1 MHNTLSWILLT
12 SPSAFN
18 AIISASVVLLG
29 ISYGMPIAVNCCRGR
44 RMLPERSFNLPESVG
59 WALNIVR
66 NLPYSFAEAITDSKF
81 SDLAGVHCPDYYP
94 LSLPP

>member
-18 AIISASVVLLG
+18 AIVSASVVLLG

-44 RMLPERSFNLPESVG
+44 RMLPERSFVLPEFLG
-59 WALNIVR
+59 WTVNIV
-66 NLPYSFAEAITDSKF
+66 
-81 SDLAGVHCPDYYP
+81 
-94 LSLPP
+94 